1 MAKEFNVMFHQRSNV
16 FAAIPEGRQRDR
28 KNIQTIVQVAAK
40 FPTVYHSLEVPVRRG
55 DEAHVYAMG
64 TTTSETFELLFLQN
78 TEEFGLQCEWHIADF
93 IKEES
98 PFVSQFETANSLC
111 DCTRKS
117 APFMAKE
124 FAFE

>member
-1 MAKEFNVMFHQRSNV
+1 
-16 FAAIPEGRQRDR
+16 
-28 KNIQTIVQVAAK
+28 
-40 FPTVYHSLEVPVRRG
+40 
-55 DEAHVYAMG
+55 MG

-98 PFVSQFETANSLC
+98 PLVSQFETANSLS

>member
-1 MAKEFNVMFHQRSNV
+1 
-16 FAAIPEGRQRDR
+16 
-28 KNIQTIVQVAAK
+28 
-40 FPTVYHSLEVPVRRG
+40 VRRG

-98 PFVSQFETANSLC
+98 PFVSQFETANSLS